1 MTIPAPQ
8 LANILAITK
17 SYLDVASTSQDAI
30 LTVLINAEFSAIEK
44 YCERKFLVADYIER
58 FVGAGELAYFPK
70 NDNIRSVASFV
81 ANNSDIK
88 IAFTDD
94 YSIRFDNPLPR
105 VNCVLTYS
113 AGLDLIPD
121 DIIGVICEAAS
132 IRYRERER
140 IGMASKGMAGETT
153 SFRASR
159 WSPENLKTINCYKRG
174 F

>member
-8 LANILAITK
+8 LVNILALTK
-17 SYLDVASTSQDAI
+17 SYLDVSSASQDAI
-30 LTVLINAEFSAIEK
+30 LSLFINAEFSAIER
-44 YCERKFLVADYIER
+44 YCERNFLVADYIER

-70 NDNIRSVASFV
+70 NDNIRSIASFV

-88 IAFTDD
+88 IDYFDN
-94 YSIRFDNPLPR
+94 YSISFSNPLPR
-105 VNCVLTYS
+105 VNCTLTYS

-121 DIIGVICEAAS
+121 DIIGVIVESVA

-140 IGMASKGMAGETT
+140 IGMSSKGMAGETT

>member
-8 LANILAITK
+8 LANLLSLVK
-17 SYLDVASTSQDAI
+17 SYLDVSSASQDGI
-30 LTVLINAEFSAIEK
+30 LNTLINAEFLAIEK
-44 YCERKFLVADYIER
+44 YCDRRFLVADYIER

-88 IAFTDD
+88 ID
-94 YSIRFDNPLPR
+94 YFDNYYISFSNPLPH
-105 VNCVLTYS
+105 VNCALTYS

-121 DIIGVICEAAS
+121 DIIGVIIESVA

-140 IGMASKGMAGETT
+140 IGMSSKGMAGETT

-159 WSPENLKTINCYKRG
+159 WSPENIKTINCYKRG